1 MADQINIYLDG
12 IKLNTLPLDITE
24 FEEELV
30 KDNELFGFITK
41 YPLDLTFVGDGYKY
55 LLGLKKSAGY
65 CRRVEVLVAF
75 APNGDPT
82 YGTSIR
88 GFLQISDTEHDHTKK
103 AIKCSIEDNNFGS
116 ILKQNS
122 KVPVD
127 ARSIVTR
134 NGLTMSGVTPFNLT
148 VYTPASGVNF
158 ANPCTAYELPKVFE
172 HIIKFL
178 SDNEINFQ
186 SDFLSNLPATEKLCL
201 VRGEELSKKNNAQ
214 PEVIVS
220 FKELMEFVHKKYNLW
235 FFIDTSGVT
244 PIFRLEEE
252 DFLFSTSV
260 VTIPNVKDLKES
272 FDQEQFT
279 SVINVGC
286 EDALKDVTAT
296 YQLPYVQAIAFAE
309 EEYFLKGTCGIDSEL
324 DLLTGKEIQA
334 DTNAIESQVTL
345 VNTSFDEEVFCI
357 QYDSGTNVAHKGE
370 YILST
375 PGGLPKLYN
384 EQMLN
389 LNVLSRFKAPTDI
402 ALILGDG
409 TNDNF
414 RASRTNNVALAT
426 TAPIDFDDETTPP
439 NEDPGG
445 NYSIVTYRYTAP
457 ASGLYSFEV
466 GLNYEITTLE
476 YTAGNEYLQNTIP
489 ARTDVDV
496 FMIKRNVATT
506 VIQTVQTNN
515 NVHTST
521 GVFQRTGNA
530 TFYMNTGDTLECSLT
545 VFTGININMVGTL
558 LGGTDSYFKTTYV
571 FTGGG
576 NIQVGDPQ
584 NIPIILLEFKRGISN
599 KDWKTMVSQSF
610 NGVTINTNGQNNTL
624 CWINSV
630 KRKLFKGT
638 CDFKL
643 VTTLAQ
649 MKLWEI

>member
-12 IKLNTLPLDITE
+12 TKLNTLPLDITE

-65 CRRVEVLVAF
+65 CRRVEVLITF

-82 YGTSIR
+82 YGTAIR
-88 GFLQISDTEHDHTKK
+88 GFIQISDTEHDHTKK
-103 AIKCSIEDNNFGS
+103 TIKCSIEDNNFGS

-148 VYTPASGVNF
+148 VYTPATGGNF

-186 SDFLSNLPATEKLCL
+186 SDFLSNLPASEKLCL

-260 VTIPNVKDLKES
+260 VTIPNVKDLKET
-272 FDQEQFT
+272 FDQEQLT
-279 SVINVGC
+279 SVIKVGC

-296 YQLPYVQAIAFAE
+296 YELPYVQAIAFAE

-334 DTNAIESQVTL
+334 DTNAIEAQVTL
-345 VNTSFDEEVFCI
+345 ASSSFNEEVFCI

-389 LNVLSRFKAPTDI
+389 LNVMNRFKAPTDI

-414 RASRTNNVALAT
+414 RASRTNDVAMADT
-426 TAPIDFDDETTPP
+426 TPIDFDDETTAP

-457 ASGLYSFEV
+457 ANGLYSFEV
-466 GLNYEITTLE
+466 GLNYEITTLIN
-476 YTAGNEYLQNTIP
+476 TNNFNQNTQP
-489 ARTDVDV
+489 GRVDLDVY
-496 FMIKRNVATT
+496 FTKRNAAATQLQQKRFLN
-506 VIQTVQTNN
+506 I
-515 NVHTST
+515 VHFST
-521 GVFQRTGNA
+521 GLFQKSGSS
-530 TFYMNTGDTLECSLT
+530 TFYMNAGDTMEARLDVS
-545 VFTGININMVGTL
+545 VFGYTTFAGTL
-558 LGGTDSYFKTTYV
+558 KGKNTYFKTTYV

-576 NIQVGDPQ
+576 DIQVGDPQ